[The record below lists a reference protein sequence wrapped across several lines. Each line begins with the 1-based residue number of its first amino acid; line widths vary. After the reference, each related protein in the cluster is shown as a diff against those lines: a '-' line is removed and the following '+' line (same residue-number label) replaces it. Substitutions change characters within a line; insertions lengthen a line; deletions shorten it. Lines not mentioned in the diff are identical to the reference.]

1 MGRTTT
7 KNIFHPSHRLESCGT
22 KSVHH
27 LALQKGPNRLDH
39 QLNQQWDP
47 TQSLDH
53 LLSSSDPDLCPSAF
67 LSLTI
72 AVLLVGHSYYLLKK
86 MGRDLTSTSLIAY
99 LKYSFDIEDGFSN
112 SKSIKQYGS
121 SYTLPDLEQHESS
134 YNLFAQWDSG
144 EKSLQPPLFMKAIA
158 TKIIYLLWIQSESH
172 LSCMLSQ
179 QLRKEQE
186 KATEETPMS
195 SK

>member
-7 KNIFHPSHRLESCGT
+7 KNIFHPSHRLESCGR

-53 LLSSSDPDLCPSAF
+53 LLPSSDPDLCPSAF

-72 AVLLVGHSYYLLKK
+72 AVLLVGHSYYPTRFYPRAHPTHIYVSHAIQILKNPPEYTMRNRVQSGRNTKNIAHAHLL
-86 MGRDLTSTSLIAY
+86 GIA
-99 LKYSFDIEDGFSN
+99 
-112 SKSIKQYGS
+112 
-121 SYTLPDLEQHESS
+121 
-134 YNLFAQWDSG
+134 
-144 EKSLQPPLFMKAIA
+144 
-158 TKIIYLLWIQSESH
+158 
-172 LSCMLSQ
+172 
-179 QLRKEQE
+179 
-186 KATEETPMS
+186 
-195 SK
+195 